1 MQTRTLTTIWIVATL
16 IVAAL
21 VLGACRG
28 SSSPPPAATGAT
40 SAPTAVPAT
49 AAPATTAPTAK
60 PAIDAAALLQ
70 ARCTDCHG
78 LNKVTSA
85 RYTLEQ
91 WQQSV
96 ARMVQKGARLNAEEQ
111 EALVAYL
118 AETYKP

>member
-28 SSSPPPAATGAT
+28 SSSPTPAATGAT
-40 SAPTAVPAT
+40 SAPTAAPAT
-49 AAPATTAPTAK
+49 AAPTAK

-111 EALVAYL
+111 KALVAYL